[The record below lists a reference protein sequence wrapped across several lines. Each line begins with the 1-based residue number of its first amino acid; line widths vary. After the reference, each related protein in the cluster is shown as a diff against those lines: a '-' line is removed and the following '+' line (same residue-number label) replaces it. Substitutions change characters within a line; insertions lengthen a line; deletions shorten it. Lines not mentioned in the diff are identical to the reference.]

1 MKKGDAEM
9 KKNYSRIVLPGFVVL
24 ALSASELS
32 RAEVSQPA
40 VRDTARKAAPGKAAK
55 EIKLQIG
62 AKKDELAFDKT
73 TLKAQAGVPVSLTF
87 KNTAS
92 PSSGL
97 QHNFVLVQIGKEMEV
112 ANAGIA
118 AGPDKAYVPA
128 SPDVLAHTR
137 LLNPGESETISF
149 TAPAQPGDYP
159 YICSF
164 PGHATTMKGVL
175 KVK

>member
-1 MKKGDAEM
+1 MNKRL
-9 KKNYSRIVLPGFVVL
+9 SRLLMAGVVGL
-24 ALSASELS
+24 CLGAATLG
-32 RAEVSQPA
+32 RAEVSGSA
-40 VRDTARKAAPGKAAK
+40 IRESARETARKAAPGKAAK

-62 AKKDELAFDKT
+62 TKKDELLFDKT
-73 TLKAQAGVPVSLTF
+73 TLSAKAGAPVSLTF

-92 PSSGL
+92 AGSGL

-118 AGPDKAYVPA
+118 AGPAKAYVPD

-137 LLNPGESETISF
+137 LLNPGESETITF
-149 TAPAQPGDYP
+149 TAPATAGNYP